1 VIDRRFWV
9 ADGRRAD
16 FEAAF
21 AVGGPWSRLLYEA
34 DGYLLSEV
42 WCESPQSPA
51 YRVRD
56 FWSWHRNFEIF
67 RARFHAELERFEHGL
82 LSRGLIEREQFLGA
96 YYEKFDE
103 GGGKDSGFGLKA

>member
-21 AVGGPWSRLLYEA
+21 GAGGRWSQLLCEA
-34 DGYLLSEV
+34 EGYLLSVV
-42 WCESPQSPA
+42 WCESLQLSQ

-56 FWSWHRNFEIF
+56 FWSWHRNFERF
-67 RARFHAELERFEHGL
+67 RARYQAELERFEKWL
-82 LSRGLIEREQFLGA
+82 RSDGLIEREQFLGA
-96 YYEKFDE
+96 YYEKFEDGSE
-103 GGGKDSGFGLKA
+103 QDWVLS